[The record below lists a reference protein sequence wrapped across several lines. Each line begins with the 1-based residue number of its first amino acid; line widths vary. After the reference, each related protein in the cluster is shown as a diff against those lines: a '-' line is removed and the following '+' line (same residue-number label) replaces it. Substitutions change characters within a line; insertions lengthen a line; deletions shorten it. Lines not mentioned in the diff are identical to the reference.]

1 MPLHHWLALTPGWF
15 KDTFIGVEVEQWIG
29 IGVLLA
35 IFLAAYLIL
44 RLLVTIYVRHLVRP
58 ENRDFWQQERRRLN
72 RPLLFLALAATL
84 LIGFPI
90 LDFDPDID
98 DVVNILARVLGSIAI
113 VLLLFRAVDIFTDT
127 LRQRAQLTATK
138 FDDQLVP
145 IVRTSLKVF
154 AVVIGSLFILANL
167 DVNVASL
174 IAGVG
179 IGGLAIALA
188 AQDTIKNLLGGLT
201 VFTDKPFEVGDWVVI
216 GDTEG
221 TVEEVGF
228 RSTKVRTFYNS
239 RVTIPNMHMTDGVV
253 DNMGARTWRRY
264 KTTLGLAYH
273 TPPEKVQAF
282 VEGVRAV
289 IRANPSMRTDFYI
302 VEFHGFGASTL
313 DVLLYCFIR
322 AGDWNAE
329 LRARHVLNLDILRL
343 AESLQVEF
351 AFPTQ
356 TLHVAE
362 TPDRKPQYPPLP
374 PDDDLAR
381 TIDDFGPQG
390 AAGQRVD
397 RPLTTGYDH
406 G

>member
-1 MPLHHWLALTPGWF
+1 MPLDARLVLTPNWF

-29 IGVLLA
+29 IGVLFA
-35 IFLAAYLIL
+35 IFVASYLML
-44 RLLVTIYVRHLVRP
+44 RLVLSFYVRHVVSA
-58 ENRDFWQQERRRLN
+58 ENRDFWRQEQRRLN
-72 RPLLFLALAATL
+72 RPLLLLALAGTL
-84 LIGFPI
+84 LVGFPV
-90 LDFDPDID
+90 LDFDADIE
-98 DVVNILARVLGSIAI
+98 DVVNIGARVLGSVAI
-113 VLLLFRAVDIFTDT
+113 VLLLFRAIDIFTDT
-127 LRQRAQLTATK
+127 LRQRAELTTTK
-138 FDDQLVP
+138 FDDQLIP
-145 IVRTSLKVF
+145 IVRTLLKIFTIIV
-154 AVVIGSLFILANL
+154 GGLFILANL
-167 DVNVASL
+167 DVNIASL

-216 GDTEG
+216 GDSEG

-253 DNMGARTWRRY
+253 DNMGARAWRRY

-282 VEGVRAV
+282 VEGVRAT
-289 IRANPSMRTDFYI
+289 IRANPSMRTDYYM
-302 VEFHGFGASTL
+302 VEFHGFGPSTL

-322 AGDWNAE
+322 AGDWNEE
-329 LRARHVLNLDILRL
+329 LRVRHILNLDILRL

-356 TLHVAE
+356 TLHVVE
-362 TPDRKPQYPPLP
+362 TPDAKPDYPPLLS
-374 PDDDLAR
+374 DADLAR
-381 TIDDFGPQG
+381 TIEDFGPDG

-397 RPLTTGYDH
+397 RPLTSGYDN